1 MIVASRWDWSGGPTA
16 EQRGFSAAFFSGLG
30 DRESLQGAEPLMF
43 VDHPV
48 NILTW
53 FIKFFCSALFT
64 RLFVMHL
71 RKRENVTRL
80 DFHVFLDVRTTPPRC
95 HENSNELIE
104 QTNLV

>member
-1 MIVASRWDWSGGPTA
+1 MIVASQWDWSGASTA
-16 EQRGFSAAFFSGLG
+16 EQRGFSAAFFSRLG

-71 RKRENVTRL
+71 RKREKV
-80 DFHVFLDVRTTPPRC
+80 FHIFLDVRTPTLLPLPL
-95 HENSNELIE
+95 S
-104 QTNLV
+104 